1 MRNWRGNEGLREAAM
16 PLDQVSSPRLVRA
29 SAEYEPRPV
38 ALPPLRPART
48 GGASGG
54 WRFLMAVL
62 LPPCFFALAAVMFFG
77 LARGTAGKLAG
88 DGDFSAAD
96 AALLLLLVIA
106 AASVFG
112 QGLGLLRRHPRGR
125 KLLTR
130 GRAAVPHR
138 TKAEPTRPP
147 SLPILLDQVTVDAL
161 LIAAPPG
168 LGTGSRV
175 VAAGRTTW
183 RSGDTLLWIVL
194 GAISVGVAAVAAF
207 GMGFSVW
214 LALKGGSY
222 TPALILLAVFCGMA
236 FMGLSAMARVTVA
249 AIFDRRRRKRRPAFL
264 RLTRYGAKPMAGDES
279 NSAPSNPATAIITGL
294 AAVTLLATAFWPE
307 VSAALDEIGGG
318 DDGSVSAAS
327 PGGTATPTTGAAV
340 VATAT
345 PTPRPPTATIAAAT
359 STATAAATSTATSTA
374 TPGPGTPTATTTST
388 PLPGAT
394 ATPTSTPPRTIPTP
408 TSTSTPTRTPTATA
422 TLTPVPPTATPT
434 PVTPTATPTPVDTD
448 FDGVPDAIEVLYGSD
463 PGIPNS
469 TPEHAQYDL
478 AFTKNTCDDDVDNDL
493 SGGIDK
499 NGGLGQGPDAKCL
512 TP

>member
-1 MRNWRGNEGLREAAM
+1 MRNRRGNEGQSEAAV
-16 PLDQVSSPRLVRA
+16 PLDQVSSARLVRA

-48 GGASGG
+48 GAASGG

-88 DGDFSAAD
+88 DGSFSAAD

-147 SLPILLDQVTVDAL
+147 PLPLLLDQVTVDAL

-183 RSGDTLLWIVL
+183 RSGDTILWIVL

-214 LALKGGSY
+214 RALKGGSY

-264 RLTRYGAKPMAGDES
+264 RLTRYGAKPMAGGD
-279 NSAPSNPATAIITGL
+279 SAAGGGASAAASAAITAVAAITMVSAT
-294 AAVTLLATAFWPE
+294 FWPE
-307 VSAALDEIGGG
+307 VSDALGALGG
-318 DDGSVSAAS
+318 DEAPVLAAAV
-327 PGGTATPTTGAAV
+327 ATPTARATPTPPPLATPTPTPTPAPA
-340 VATAT
+340 ATATSSPTRTPTLTPTPTPTPAPAATATSSPTRTPTLT
-345 PTPRPPTATIAAAT
+345 PTPRPTL
-359 STATAAATSTATSTA
+359 
-374 TPGPGTPTATTTST
+374 GP
-388 PLPGAT
+388 
-394 ATPTSTPPRTIPTP
+394 PTP
-408 TSTSTPTRTPTATA
+408 TSIGRPSE
-422 TLTPVPPTATPT
+422 
-434 PVTPTATPTPVDTD
+434 
-448 FDGVPDAIEVLYGSD
+448 FDGDKIITAIEEEYGSD
-463 PGIPNS
+463 PHNGLS
-469 TPEHAQYDL
+469 TPEDWRYDEGYGK
-478 AFTKNTCDDDVDNDL
+478 TTCTDGVDNDL
-493 SGGIDK
+493 DGATDNADPGC
-499 NGGLGQGPDAKCL
+499 Q
-512 TP
+512 